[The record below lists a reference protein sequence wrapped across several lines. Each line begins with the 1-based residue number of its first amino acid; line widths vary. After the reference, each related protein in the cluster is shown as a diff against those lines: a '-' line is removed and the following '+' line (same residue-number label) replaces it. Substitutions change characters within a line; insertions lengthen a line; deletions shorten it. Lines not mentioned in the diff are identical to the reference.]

1 MWRPRK
7 ANAQIVLRSKM
18 KIKANEKEKTQADFR
33 RNKRGNV
40 LNEQEEVSF
49 RIVLEGWDL
58 YINCDH

>member
-18 KIKANEKEKTQADFR
+18 KIKANEREKTQADFR
-33 RNKRGNV
+33 RNKRGNI
-40 LNEQEEVSF
+40 LNEQEEVNF
-49 RIVLEGWDL
+49 RIVLEGRDL

>member
-18 KIKANEKEKTQADFR
+18 KIKANEREKTQADFR
-33 RNKRGNV
+33 RNKRGSV

-49 RIVLEGWDL
+49 RIVLESCDV
-58 YINCDH
+58 YINFVR